1 MNITTLIIVGAGG
14 IVVGYAINH
23 LMMGRHEPKE
33 PWLKEQ
39 WDEFQ
44 ETIMIFGALFLWG
57 AFEFLCFMD
66 SQYAS
71 ANHTNT
77 TRLVITNIVNALF
90 TFKFTKS
97 QVRRNG
103 A

>member
-1 MNITTLIIVGAGG
+1 MNTTTLIIVGAGG
-14 IVVGYAINH
+14 IVVGYVANH
-23 LMMGRHEPKE
+23 FIAERHRPKE

-66 SQYAS
+66 AEYAA

-103 A
+103 G